1 MKRRSRLP
9 LLLVLLFTY
18 ILAQL
23 GWWAYLITKLTKTVY
38 AENPKLDTRVW
49 MIWGEGF
56 VFAIILFIGFIFT
69 YRAYLKEIRLA
80 KQQKN
85 FLLSVTHELKTP
97 VASLKLL
104 VETLQSREL
113 NEEQKKIFL
122 SNALYDTDRLTG
134 LIENIL
140 QSAKMDSDDYP
151 VYKKNISVT
160 SVVKNTL
167 DKLTPTFGRNH
178 TLKSNLDDVS
188 AIADEQAIQS
198 ILINLVDNA
207 VKYSEKNTEITVSLR
222 TDNSDFILSVA
233 DQGKGIKKE
242 DRKKIFQKFVRIQN
256 EETRSAKGTGLGL
269 YIVHHLVLKHG
280 GTIDADDN
288 QPCGTVFTV
297 RIPLS

>member
-1 MKRRSRLP
+1 MKQRSRLP

-23 GWWAYLITKLTKTVY
+23 GWWAYLITKHSKTVY
-38 AENPKLDTRVW
+38 AGNPKLDTRVW
-49 MIWGEGF
+49 MIWGEGL
-56 VFAIILFIGFIFT
+56 VFAIILFIGFIYT

-104 VETLQSREL
+104 IETLQSREL

-122 SNALYDTDRLTG
+122 SNALYDTERLTG

-151 VYKKNISVT
+151 LYRKNISVT
-160 SVVKNTL
+160 SIIKNTL
-167 DKLTPTFGRNH
+167 DKLTPTFGRYH
-178 TLKSNLDDVS
+178 SVKSNLDEVS
-188 AIADEQAIQS
+188 AFADEHALQS
-198 ILINLVDNA
+198 VLINLVDNA
-207 VKYSEKNTEITVSLR
+207 VKYSDKNSEITVSLR
-222 TDNSDFILSVA
+222 KDNSHFILSVA
-233 DQGKGIKKE
+233 DHGQGIKKE

-256 EETRSAKGTGLGL
+256 EETRSVKGTGLGL
-269 YIVHHLVLKHG
+269 YIVYHLVLKHG
-280 GTIDADDN
+280 GTIEVEAN
-288 QPCGTVFTV
+288 KPSGTVFTV
-297 RIPLS
+297 RIPIS